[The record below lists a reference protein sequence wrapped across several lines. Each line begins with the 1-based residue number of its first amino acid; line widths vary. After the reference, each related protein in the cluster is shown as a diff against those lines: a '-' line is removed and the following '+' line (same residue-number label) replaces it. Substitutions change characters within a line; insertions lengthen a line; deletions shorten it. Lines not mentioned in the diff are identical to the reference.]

1 MKRNEKSIFCVF
13 LFLALIPITIVKGV
27 KGVQRR
33 TKIRNFYRSTFFYKN
48 WAWYFAG
55 IGTLWLANIEIA
67 IIVQIACPNWA
78 NSSINKS

>member
-1 MKRNEKSIFCVF
+1 MKNQFFVFF
-13 LFLALIPITIVKGV
+13 LFLALIPITIVNVSTGA
-27 KGVQRR
+27 
-33 TKIRNFYRSTFFYKN
+33 KIRNFYRSTFFYKN